1 MHCGTITLTRTL
13 QTILQATPT
22 CLLRGDKALIPR
34 RRRPTEKKRDIDNDH
49 NDNKSSQ
56 GGSQKKKKKARK
68 EQEIKVA
75 KDAEGATK
83 TYDENEVKL
92 GNVILKA
99 KEIVASW
106 LPRLDQADGF
116 DKLRKRLDMD
126 VQRFDNSAFD
136 ILGDAAMIRLA
147 PILIALSGKKKSAT
161 NRMSVLHVTNKKY
174 KKQLKADPT

>member
-1 MHCGTITLTRTL
+1 VHCDKLTRTL
-13 QTILQATPT
+13 QTTSSKHLQDAS
-22 CLLRGDKALIPR
+22 RVAALKRPSR
-34 RRRPTEKKRDIDNDH
+34 KRRPTEKQRDIDNDH

-56 GGSQKKKKKARK
+56 GGSQKKQKKARK

-92 GNVILKA
+92 AKVILNGKRIA
-99 KEIVASW
+99 ASW
-106 LPRLDQADGF
+106 PSRQDQADGIR
-116 DKLRKRLDMD
+116 KLRKRLDAD
-126 VQRFDNSAFD
+126 AQRFDNSAFD
-136 ILGDAAMIRLA
+136 ILGDAAMKRLA
-147 PILIALSGKKKSAT
+147 PILIKLSGKKKSAT